1 MAATEG
7 ASRDNTED
15 WVLSEAVRPRSFAEL
30 EAWIDTA
37 ISVAHACE
45 EAVALVGADAI
56 ESAAQARRAAELAE
70 RAAIAAEGARALAT
84 VPPPPPPSAAPSP
97 LAANPALYP
106 LPSDEDLRLSHFIER
121 ADRLVARLRHLQQV

>member
-1 MAATEG
+1 MAANEG
-7 ASRDNTED
+7 ASRDDAED
-15 WVLSEAVRPRSFAEL
+15 WVLTEAARPRSFAEL
-30 EAWIDTA
+30 EARIETA

-70 RAAIAAEGARALAT
+70 RAAIAAEGARALAV
-84 VPPPPPPSAAPSP
+84 VPPPAPAAPSA
-97 LAANPALYP
+97 LAANPAVFP
-106 LPSDEDLRLSHFIER
+106 LPSDEDLRLSHFIDR

>member
-7 ASRDNTED
+7 ASRDNAED
-15 WVLSEAVRPRSFAEL
+15 WVLPEAARPRSFAEL
-30 EAWIDTA
+30 EARIETA

-70 RAAIAAEGARALAT
+70 RAAIAAEGARALA
-84 VPPPPPPSAAPSP
+84 VLPPPVAAAAPSA
-97 LAANPALYP
+97 LAANPAVFP

-121 ADRLVARLRHLQQV
+121 ADRLVTRLRHLQQV